1 MHNELFKPF
10 INELI
15 QTETIVQ
22 FHEGL
27 ENFWKLRLSI
37 TITKKK
43 KEFQKKEKWCFT
55 VRLKNGVKT
64 KKA

>member
-43 KEFQKKEKWCFT
+43 RVPKERKMVLHREVKKWG
-55 VRLKNGVKT
+55 KN
-64 KKA
+64 